1 MKELPFVTVFT
12 PNYNKSKYLQETVE
26 SVLQQTYTNFEYII
40 VDDCSTD
47 ESWDIIRAYASKDER
62 IRAYRNDENLKIVKT
77 RNKGFQYSSKEAKY
91 YAIIDSDDVST
102 PERLEKQV
110 AFLEENPQYGLIGSD
125 TIVIDEES
133 KEIGYRKYASSDLEI
148 RKVITRLNPI
158 AQSSVLIR
166 KQAIQ
171 DVGYYDEKWNVCQ
184 DYDYWLRIGIDW
196 KLKNFNKPLI
206 KYRLSGTQVK
216 ITNLKETVRNTYLI
230 QKKAVKD
237 YNYDDSLY
245 NKFYRLILR
254 LTILYPKFAYFI
266 YRRMINK
273 Q

>member
-12 PNYNKSKYLQETVE
+12 PNYNKSKYLAEAIE
-26 SVLQQTYTNFEYII
+26 SVLHQTYENFEYII

-47 ESWDIIRAYASKDER
+47 DSWDIISDYASKDER
-62 IRAYRNDENLKIVKT
+62 IKAYRNDENLKIVKT
-77 RNKGFQYSSKEAKY
+77 RNKGFQFSSKEAKY
-91 YAIIDSDDVST
+91 YAILDSDDVST

-110 AFLEENPQYGLIGSD
+110 NFLEENPRYGLIGSD
-125 TIVIDEES
+125 LIVIDEES
-133 KEIGYRKYASSDLEI
+133 KEIGYRKYASSDLDI

-171 DVGYYDEKWNVCQ
+171 EVGFYDEKWSVCQ
-184 DYDYWLRIGIDW
+184 DYDYWLRIGINW
-196 KLKNFNKPLI
+196 KLKNFDKSLI
-206 KYRLSGTQVK
+206 KYRLSRTQVK
-216 ITNLKETVRNTYLI
+216 ITNLKETIQNTYLI
-230 QKKAVKD
+230 QKKAIKE
-237 YNYDDSLY
+237 YNYDDSIY

-254 LTILYPKFAYFI
+254 LSISYPKFAYFI
-266 YRRMINK
+266 YRRMISK

>member
-1 MKELPFVTVFT
+1 MRELPFVTVFT
-12 PNYNKSKYLQETVE
+12 PNYNKSKYLPETIE
-26 SVLQQTYTNFEYII
+26 SVLQQTYKNFEYII

-47 ESWDIIRAYASKDER
+47 DSWDIIRTYASKDER
-62 IRAYRNDENLKIVKT
+62 IKPYRNEENLKIVKT
-77 RNKGFQYSSKEAKY
+77 RNKGFQFSSKEAKY
-91 YAIIDSDDVST
+91 YAILDSDDVSA

-110 AFLEENPQYGLIGSD
+110 TFLEENPLYGLIGSD
-125 TIVIDEES
+125 IIVINEES

-171 DVGYYDEKWNVCQ
+171 EVGYYDEQWNVCQ

-196 KLKNFNKPLI
+196 KLKNFDNPLI

-216 ITNLKETVRNTYLI
+216 ITNLKETIQNTYLI
-230 QKKAVKD
+230 QKKAIKE
-237 YNYDDSLY
+237 YNYGDSIY

-254 LTILYPKFAYFI
+254 LSFSYPKFAYFI
-266 YRRMINK
+266 YRRKIRK

>member
-47 ESWDIIRAYASKDER
+47 ESWDIISSYAFKDER

-77 RNKGFQYSSKEAKY
+77 RNKGFQFSSKEAKY
-91 YAIIDSDDVST
+91 YAILDSDDVSV

-171 DVGYYDEKWNVCQ
+171 EVGYYDEQWNVCQ

-196 KLKNFNKPLI
+196 KLKNFDNPLI

-216 ITNLKETVRNTYLI
+216 ITNLKETIQNTYLI
-230 QKKAVKD
+230 QKKAVKE
-237 YNYDDSLY
+237 YNYDDSFY
-245 NKFYRLILR
+245 NRFYRLILR
-254 LTILYPKFAYFI
+254 LSFSYPKFAYFI
-266 YRRMINK
+266 YRRKIRK

>member
-12 PNYNKSKYLQETVE
+12 PNYNKSKYLLETIE
-26 SVLQQTYTNFEYII
+26 SVLQQTYENFEYII

-47 ESWDIIRAYASKDER
+47 DSWDIISDYASKDER
-62 IRAYRNDENLKIVKT
+62 IKAYRNDENLKIVKT
-77 RNKGFQYSSKEAKY
+77 RNKGFQFSSKEAKY
-91 YAIIDSDDVST
+91 YAILDSDDVST

-110 AFLEENPQYGLIGSD
+110 NFLEENPRYGLVGSD
-125 TIVIDEES
+125 IIVIDEES
-133 KEIGYRKYASSDLEI
+133 KEIGYRKYASSDLDI

-171 DVGYYDEKWNVCQ
+171 EVGFYDEKWKVCQ

-196 KLKNFNKPLI
+196 KLKNFDKPLI
-206 KYRLSGTQVK
+206 KYRLSRTQIK
-216 ITNLKETVRNTYLI
+216 ITHLKETVQNTYFI
-230 QKKAVKD
+230 QKKAIKE
-237 YNYDDSLY
+237 YYYDDSIY

-254 LTILYPKFAYFI
+254 LSFLYPKFAYFI
-266 YRRMINK
+266 YRRMIK
-273 Q
+273 R